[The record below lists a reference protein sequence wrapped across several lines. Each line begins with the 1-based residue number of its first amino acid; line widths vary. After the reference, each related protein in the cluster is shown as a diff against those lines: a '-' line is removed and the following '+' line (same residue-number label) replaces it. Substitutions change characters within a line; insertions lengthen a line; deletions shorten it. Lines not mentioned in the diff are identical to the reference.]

1 MGESS
6 TLTFTS
12 VILMVFYLFT
22 GLTGCSVNPRNSR
35 GAYKLARTP
44 RVIKKKKLWEKNA
57 VQDHHSRREQM
68 PPCIGKLPK
77 SKINWDDW
85 RHYNNNNNKLNQNQ
99 RVGTMMS
106 NNVFLIET
114 LDYNNNN
121 NKNYNFA
128 SHDKNIWFGWWG
140 NKIFYNFWTIK
151 LLLEPNSLEL
161 FWLFIFIFKCIINLL
176 DCSYVKRTL
185 TLVPYH
191 NELWFLFFTLLCHF
205 CWLSISSLNS
215 DLWYIFCV

>member
-1 MGESS
+1 
-6 TLTFTS
+6 
-12 VILMVFYLFT
+12 
-22 GLTGCSVNPRNSR
+22 
-35 GAYKLARTP
+35 
-44 RVIKKKKLWEKNA
+44 
-57 VQDHHSRREQM
+57 M

-191 NELWFLFFTLLCHF
+191 NELWFLFFTF
-205 CWLSISSLNS
+205 CASFIGFQFHPSIQIYDIFFVYKIIEFFLQTKKKLSTNVFCPWISQ
-215 DLWYIFCV
+215 